1 MKIIND
7 SKLYLYFSL
16 ISLLIGI
23 LLLLIYS
30 YSAFIVE
37 PEIKKLISSEEN
49 INENYKKAFIKLKDP
64 QIFARYENFDRIS
77 MPIKT
82 IIKVYDSKIEANE
95 EFKRNDVVYLQ
106 ILLDRRLLGSQLT
119 KNTTIFF
126 FLLALLG
133 VAFYLFERK
142 TNKRNSVS

>member
-7 SKLYLYFSL
+7 SKLYLYFTL
-16 ISLLIGI
+16 ISFIIGM

-37 PEIKKLISSEEN
+37 PEIKKLISSEDS
-49 INENYKKAFIKLKDP
+49 IDENYKKAFIKLKDP

-82 IIKVYDSKIEANE
+82 IIKVYDAKIEANE
-95 EFKRNDVVYLQ
+95 AFVRNDVVYLQ
-106 ILLDRRLLGSQLT
+106 ILLDRRILGAQLT
-119 KNTTIFF
+119 KNTMIFF
-126 FLLALLG
+126 LMLTLLG
-133 VAFYLFERK
+133 IAFYLFERK
-142 TNKRNSVS
+142 INKKQSIS

>member
-7 SKLYLYFSL
+7 SKLYLYFTL
-16 ISLLIGI
+16 ISFIIGI

-37 PEIKKLISSEEN
+37 PEIKKLISSEDN
-49 INENYKKAFIKLKDP
+49 IDENYKKAFIKLKDP

-77 MPIKT
+77 IPIKT
-82 IIKVYDSKIEANE
+82 IIKVYDAKIEANE
-95 EFKRNDVVYLQ
+95 AFVRNDVVYLQ

-133 VAFYLFERK
+133 AAFYLFERK
-142 TNKRNSVS
+142 TNKCNSVS